1 MTTPTASPVA
11 AQPRQQIY
19 LIGPDPTSPA
29 NTPLFNQAEDQLL
42 HAGYDVI
49 NPAGIVLAAN
59 ATPTDYAKAQ
69 ARMVTIAHA
78 AAFVDGWEQ
87 TPHRQ
92 HPHRPRPVPA
102 HPGEQPRPLPPI
114 TTRPPRQKVGA
125 PRP

>member
-19 LIGPDPTSPA
+19 LIGPDPHDPA

-42 HAGYDVI
+42 HAGHDVI

-87 TPHRQ
+87 DPTASILTALALCLRV
-92 HPHRPRPVPA
+92 PV
-102 HPGEQPRPLPPI
+102 HGLDHYLP
-114 TTRPPRQKVGA
+114 
-125 PRP
+125 

>member
-1 MTTPTASPVA
+1 MTTPTTSPVS

-19 LIGPDPTSPA
+19 LIGPDPHDPA

-42 HAGYDVI
+42 HAGHDVI

-87 TPHRQ
+87 DPTASILTALALCLRV
-92 HPHRPRPVPA
+92 PV
-102 HPGEQPRPLPPI
+102 HGLDHYLP
-114 TTRPPRQKVGA
+114 
-125 PRP
+125 